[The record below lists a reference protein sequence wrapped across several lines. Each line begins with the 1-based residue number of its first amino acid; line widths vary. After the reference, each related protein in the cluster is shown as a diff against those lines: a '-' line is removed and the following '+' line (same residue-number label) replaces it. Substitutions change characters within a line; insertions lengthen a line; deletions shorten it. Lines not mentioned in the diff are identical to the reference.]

1 MGTAQTA
8 KLVALPLQN
17 SAQDAMG
24 LSALYHTLAAQM
36 HDQWRGRLAPTPSGY
51 LHRGNVMNFLLN
63 WLLLRSLNG
72 EVGLRIDDMDLT
84 RSRPEYIEAI
94 FKTLDWLGLDWDFGP
109 QTVAE
114 QRQVSFSFVQP
125 DLRKLTEQLLT
136 ENKAYACNCSR
147 KELQAHNIYPGF
159 CRNLQRE
166 WRAGETAI
174 RFAADKQSNA
184 EFADDWVIWRRDD
197 LAGYHLGSVF
207 QDQQDQVNLIIRGA
221 DLIDSS
227 RFQTVL
233 AKSLQF
239 SDFSQAQIWHHP
251 LIEHPQ
257 GGKLSK
263 SAGAQSTPIY
273 SSGLSVAEII
283 QQCVRWLGLSERHA
297 LRIQTASE
305 LLDVF
310 QNQLDKS

>member
-1 MGTAQTA
+1 MNSSSL
-8 KLVALPLQN
+8 LVLQN
-17 SAQDAMG
+17 ELHVSKSLKAVYLQ
-24 LSALYHTLAAQM
+24 LSKSKNIL
-36 HDQWRGRLAPTPSGY
+36 WRGRLAPTPSGY
-51 LHRGNVMNFLLN
+51 LHSGNLHNFLLN
-63 WLLLRSLNG
+63 WLLLRALGG

-94 FKTLDWLGLDWDFGP
+94 FQTLDWLGLDWDFGP

-147 KELQAHNIYPGF
+147 KDLHAHDIYPGF

-184 EFADDWVIWRRDD
+184 AFADDWVIWRRDD

-207 QDQQDQVNLIIRGA
+207 KDQQDQVNLIIRGA

-233 AKSLQF
+233 AESLQF

-263 SAGAQSTPIY
+263 SAGAQGQPIY
-273 SSGLSVAEII
+273 QSGLYPKQII
-283 QQCVRWLGLSERHA
+283 QQCAIWLGLPEIVIA
-297 LRIQTASE
+297 KIKTASE